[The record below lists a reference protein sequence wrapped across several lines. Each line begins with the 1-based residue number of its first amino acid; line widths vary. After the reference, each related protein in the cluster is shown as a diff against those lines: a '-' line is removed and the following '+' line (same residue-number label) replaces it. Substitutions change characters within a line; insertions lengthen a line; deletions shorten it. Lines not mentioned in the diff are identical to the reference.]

1 MTRINLVPPSELSQK
16 HLVAEYREIMRL
28 PNNLKKAMARKGKPF
43 SISEIPPEYV
53 LGTGRVKFFFDK
65 MQFLQKRF
73 ESLVSEM
80 LSRGYNPNFT
90 DSSIFVPSDNFFY
103 KDYSPTQFALEI
115 NRKRIKERS

>member
-1 MTRINLVPPSELSQK
+1 MTRINVVPPQELSQM

-43 SISEIPPEYV
+43 TLAEIPPEYV
-53 LGTGRVKFFFDK
+53 LGTGHVKFFFDK

-90 DSSIFVPSDNFFY
+90 DSSIFVPENKYFY
-103 KDYSPTQFALEI
+103 KDYSPTESAISI